1 MNNSTDIFKV
11 IFEHDIRLDKLAER
25 GEKLPDTA
33 TIEDFMKPDPTFSK
47 IYLTGTDLAIKQFG
61 LSVLHAYPRI
71 LEKLQE
77 GFNASDFRTV
87 KGNHKHLPDA
97 VDAIK
102 TGEVIVINGEKA
114 DLDNIPA
121 LFVDDNSNVGH
132 LKTELKTFL
141 EKDAIVIYKE
151 KAQNG
156 FDLHIFSRENIY
168 KDLFFPLKELVP
180 DSFRFFSINGKRVS
194 SERHFYFE
202 TWTLNKPPHGFE
214 EVFPETVL

>member
-1 MNNSTDIFKV
+1 MNNSTDIFKL
-11 IFEHDIRLDKLAER
+11 IFEHDIRLDELAGR
-25 GEKLPDTA
+25 GEKLPDSA

-47 IYLTGTDLAIKQFG
+47 MYLTGTDLANKKFG
-61 LSVLHAYPRI
+61 LSVLRSFPRVLKKI
-71 LEKLQE
+71 QE
-77 GFNASDFRTV
+77 GFDTANFRTSD
-87 KGNHKHLPDA
+87 GAYDHLPPA

-102 TGEVIVINGEKA
+102 TGEVIVIGGEQA
-114 DLDNIPA
+114 DFDKIPE

-141 EKDAIVIYKE
+141 EKGAVVVYKE

-156 FDLHIFSRENIY
+156 FDLHIFSKENLY

-180 DSFRFFSINGKRVS
+180 ESFRFFSINGKRVS

-202 TWTLNKPPHGFE
+202 TWTLHKPPHGFE

>member
-1 MNNSTDIFKV
+1 MNNSTDIFKL

-33 TIEDFMKPDPTFSK
+33 SIEDFMKPDPTFSK
-47 IYLTGTDLAIKQFG
+47 IYLTGTDLAKKQFG
-61 LSVLHAYPRI
+61 LSVLRAYPQI
-71 LEKLQE
+71 FEKLQE
-77 GFNASDFRTV
+77 GFNTSDFRTA
-87 KGNHKHLPDA
+87 KGSHEHLTDA

-102 TGEVIVINGEKA
+102 AGEVIVINGEQA
-114 DLDNIPA
+114 NLDNIPG

-141 EKDAIVIYKE
+141 EKGAVVVYKE

-156 FDLHIFSRENIY
+156 YDLHIFSMENIY
-168 KDLFFPLKELVP
+168 KDLFYPLKELVP
-180 DSFRFFSINGKRVS
+180 DWFRFFSINGKRVS